1 MKKRILISIL
11 LIILAIIFIFIGV
24 KFLELIHFKCIFKE
38 IFNIYCAGCGT
49 TRMFESIF
57 KLDFYQAF
65 RYNPLIFILS
75 LFAFL
80 YLILNIILYITN
92 KPLVKISY
100 KTLFILALILLI
112 YMALRNIPY
121 FEYLRPTIIK

>member
-1 MKKRILISIL
+1 MKKRILLSIFF
-11 LIILAIIFIFIGV
+11 IILAIIFIFIGV

-121 FEYLRPTIIK
+121 FECLRPTIVK

>member
-11 LIILAIIFIFIGV
+11 FIILAIIFIFIGV

-38 IFNIYCAGCGT
+38 IFNIYFAGWGT

-65 RYNPLIFILS
+65 QSP
-75 LFAFL
+75 
-80 YLILNIILYITN
+80 YL
-92 KPLVKISY
+92 
-100 KTLFILALILLI
+100 
-112 YMALRNIPY
+112 
-121 FEYLRPTIIK
+121 